1 MFLNKHAT
9 EEYAGDLDWPL
20 VSAFLRSKQL
30 GDAKFAMLPLFR
42 NTGGWLRSAEM
53 VGRRGER
60 DMDVSIAMDHLLLGT
75 GQWGGAALYLELSSG
90 AGWRW
95 LPEGIESSTRGLW

>member
-1 MFLNKHAT
+1 MSLNKHAT

-30 GDAKFAMLPLFR
+30 GDDKFAMLPLFR

-53 VGRRGER
+53 VGRKGER
-60 DMDVSIAMDHLLLGT
+60 DTDMSIAMDHLLLGYRAV
-75 GQWGGAALYLELSSG
+75 GRCCSVLRALQWGRMEM
-90 AGWRW
+90 AG
-95 LPEGIESSTRGLW
+95 

>member
-1 MFLNKHAT
+1 MSLNKHAT

-20 VSAFLRSKQL
+20 VSAFLHSKQL

-53 VGRRGER
+53 VGRKGER
-60 DMDVSIAMDHLLLGT
+60 DTDMSIAMDHLLLGYRAV
-75 GQWGGAALYLELSSG
+75 GWCCSVLRALQWGRMEM
-90 AGWRW
+90 AG
-95 LPEGIESSTRGLW
+95 